1 MSTSNEP
8 NLIALRAIN
17 NIEAVKVRNTFWS
30 YTSLSS
36 LDKILESGFF
46 FASNL
51 DNMNDKNESKR
62 HIKDKDFVHAL
73 CFCHSAS
80 ERIPMWYLYG
90 GLTGEGCAL
99 GFSNIIMRD
108 WIEQIKNVYPVIND
122 ENGNLKVDEYNTLLV
137 GRDVIIDNGW
147 VFYQKIDDPCYIKYK
162 STHYSLKPNERS
174 KFEKDNFFIKDYPWE
189 YEKEFRIL
197 LKNETA
203 KKYNRL
209 AIKIPREFYPELKL
223 RLAPELSNTRLR
235 RHKRTLNKICNL
247 INPKVEESTL
257 GIQMDLLKRNEY
269 HIKEYAKEHS
279 DTICKAIKE
288 ARECKS
294 QEDEFLSC
302 K

>member
-1 MSTSNEP
+1 MSTSNET
-8 NLIALRAIN
+8 NLITLKDVN
-17 NIEAVKVRNTFWS
+17 NIECAKSRNTFWS

-36 LDKILESGFF
+36 LDKILESGYF

-62 HIKDKDFVHAL
+62 HNKDKDFVHAL

-99 GFSNIIMRD
+99 GFPYVIMRT
-108 WIEQIKNVYPVIND
+108 WIRQIKEVYPVIND
-122 ENGNLKVDEYNTLLV
+122 EKGNLKPDEYNPLLV
-137 GRDVIIDNGW
+137 GQDVIIDNGW
-147 VFYQKIDDPCYIKYK
+147 VFYQRIDDPYRIKYK
-162 STHYSLKPNERS
+162 NSPYSLKPNERS
-174 KFEKDNFFIKDYPWE
+174 KFETDNFFIKDYPWE

-209 AIKIPREFYPELKL
+209 AIKIPQEFYPDLKL
-223 RLAPELSNTRLR
+223 RLAPELSNTRLQR
-235 RHKRTLNKICNL
+235 RKRTLNKICNL
-247 INPKVEESTL
+247 INPKIEKSTL

-279 DTICKAIKE
+279 DAICKAIKE

-294 QEDEFLSC
+294 QEDEPLPC